1 MKIIKIEIKNYRNL
15 DGITVHLAEDCN
27 FIVGENNLGKSNLLS
42 LLNILFSSRSFRY
55 EDFKDPD
62 KSIEINLRL
71 KLADIEIGHF
81 QDLFDVDDCSII
93 NIFCQQINTDD
104 NIEFYHV
111 DTKTHIQSSLVRCI
125 NYVYYDSLRN
135 PISEI
140 NFDKGKGV
148 GRFLKKLIS
157 QYLEDN
163 KITDKDFLEQQKVS
177 RLIEAINDKISKIKS
192 FNDFNISATS
202 DDDLES
208 LLSKVVV
215 LKDGQGESL
224 TKAGYGIQFLIL
236 VTLSILEKIQQI
248 KKQRKDRG
256 IFENKQEGQEGTKSI
271 SLVLGLDEPE
281 IHLHPYMQ
289 RSLIR
294 YLNSVINN
302 NNREFAQLIK
312 ELFDID
318 YFIGQIIVVTHS
330 PNIILNDYKQIIRLY
345 SDKGVVKVISGSQ
358 LNLDAQSSKHLYL
371 NFPFIKEGF
380 FSRCVIFVEGDSEYA
395 SFPNFGQKFS
405 IEFDDL
411 GICVIQSRGD
421 KSIPPLMKVAQDF
434 GIPSTGATD
443 RDNGKKSSPIP
454 NLFQTKLKDFEEELI
469 VLLIDSKK
477 EHILRKI
484 LTNYDSKGDQREIFA
499 QSLNKYA
506 FDKYRNVE
514 VGYSKNLKL
523 SDIRLSNSVDLKSY
537 YLTWFSINK
546 SYPLGKLIGETLS
559 IDEIPSIYQ
568 TVIIK
573 SQELAQNV

>member
-15 DGITVHLAEDCN
+15 DGVTVYFAEDCN

-62 KSIEINLRL
+62 KPIEVNLKL

-81 QDLFDVDDCSII
+81 QDLFDIDDYSII

-104 NIEFYHV
+104 NIEFYHA
-111 DTKTHIQSSLVRCI
+111 DTKTYIQSSLVRCI

-148 GRFLKKLIS
+148 GRFLRKLIS
-157 QYLEDN
+157 RYLEEN
-163 KITDKDFLEQQKVS
+163 KITDKDFLEQQKINQ
-177 RLIEAINDKISKIKS
+177 LIEAINNKISKIKS
-192 FNDFNISATS
+192 FKEFDISATS

-248 KKQRKDRG
+248 KQQRKDRG
-256 IFENKQEGQEGTKSI
+256 IFEDNQEGQEGTKSI

-302 NNREFAQLIK
+302 KNRDFGLLIK
-312 ELFDID
+312 ELFGID
-318 YFIGQIIVVTHS
+318 YFVGQIIVVTHS

-345 SDKGVVKVISGSQ
+345 SDKGVVKVVSGSQ
-358 LNLDAQSSKHLYL
+358 LNLDKQSSKQLHI
-371 NFPFIKEGF
+371 NFPFLKEGF
-380 FSRCVIFVEGDSEYA
+380 FSRCIIFVEGDSEYA
-395 SFPNFGQKFS
+395 SFPHFGQNLS

-411 GICVIQSRGD
+411 GICLIQSRGD
-421 KSIPPLMKVAQDF
+421 GSMQPLMRVAQSF
-434 GIPSTGATD
+434 GIPSIGITD
-443 RDNGKKSSPIP
+443 RDKNKKLLSIP
-454 NLFQTKLKDFEEELI
+454 NLFQTNLKDFEEELI
-469 VLLIDSKK
+469 ASLIDSKK
-477 EHILRKI
+477 EHILRLI
-484 LTNYDSKGDQREIFA
+484 LANYDHEGDQRKMVA
-499 QSLNKYA
+499 DSLNKHALNRYE
-506 FDKYRNVE
+506 NVK
-514 VGYSKNLKL
+514 VKYSKNLKL
-523 SDIRLSNSVDLKSY
+523 ADIDSSNSVDLKSF
-537 YLTWFSINK
+537 YLTWFCINK

-559 IDEIPSIYQ
+559 KDEIPSIYQ

-573 SQELAQNV
+573 SQELAQNA

>member
-15 DGITVHLAEDCN
+15 DGVTVCFAEDCN

-42 LLNILFSSRSFRY
+42 LFNILFSSRSFRY

-62 KSIEINLRL
+62 KPIEINLKL

-81 QDLFDVDDCSII
+81 QDLFDIDDYSII
-93 NIFCQQINTDD
+93 NISCRQINIDD
-104 NIEFYHV
+104 NIEFYHT
-111 DTKTHIQSSLVRCI
+111 DTENYIQSSLVRCI

-140 NFDKGKGV
+140 NFDKGRGV

-157 QYLEDN
+157 RYLEEN
-163 KITDKDFLEQQKVS
+163 NITDKDFLEQQKINQ
-177 RLIEAINDKISKIKS
+177 LIEAINNKISKIKS
-192 FNDFNISATS
+192 FKEFDISATS

-248 KKQRKDRG
+248 KQQRKDRG
-256 IFENKQEGQEGTKSI
+256 IFEYKQDGQEGTKSI

-294 YLNSVINN
+294 YLNSVMNN
-302 NNREFAQLIK
+302 KNREFGQLIK
-312 ELFDID
+312 EIFDID

-395 SFPNFGQKFS
+395 SLSHFAQKLS

-434 GIPSTGATD
+434 GISSTGITD
-443 RDNGKKSSPIP
+443 RDNGKNLSSIL
-454 NLFQTKLKDFEEELI
+454 NLYQTKLKDFEEELV

-477 EHILRKI
+477 EYMLREI
-484 LTNYDSKGDQREIFA
+484 LTSYDSKGDQREMFVKP
-499 QSLNKYA
+499 LNKYA
-506 FDKYRNVE
+506 FDKYRNVRVE
-514 VGYSKNLKL
+514 YSESLKL
-523 SDIRLSNSVDLKSY
+523 SDIQLSNSVELKSY

-559 IDEIPSIYQ
+559 KDEIPPIYQ

-573 SQELAQNV
+573 SQEFAKNV

>member
-15 DGITVHLAEDCN
+15 DGVTVYFAEDCN

-62 KSIEINLRL
+62 KPIEVNLKL

-81 QDLFDVDDCSII
+81 QDLFDIDDYSII

-104 NIEFYHV
+104 NIEFYHD
-111 DTKTHIQSSLVRCI
+111 DTKTYIQSSLVRCI

-157 QYLEDN
+157 RYLEEN
-163 KITDKDFLEQQKVS
+163 KITDKDFLEQQKINQ
-177 RLIEAINDKISKIKS
+177 LIEAINNKISKIKS
-192 FNDFNISATS
+192 FKEFDISATS

-248 KKQRKDRG
+248 KQQRKDRG
-256 IFENKQEGQEGTKSI
+256 IFEDKQEGQEGTKSI

-302 NNREFAQLIK
+302 ENRDFGLLIK
-312 ELFDID
+312 ELFGID
-318 YFIGQIIVVTHS
+318 YFVGQIIVVTHS

-358 LNLDAQSSKHLYL
+358 LNLDERSRKHLYI

-380 FSRCVIFVEGDSEYA
+380 FSRSVIFVEGDSEYA
-395 SFPNFGQKFS
+395 SFPHFGQKLS

-411 GICVIQSRGD
+411 GICLIQSRGE
-421 KSIPPLMKVAQDF
+421 KSTPSLMKVAKHF
-434 GIPSTGATD
+434 GIPSIGVID
-443 RDNGKKSSPIP
+443 KDDGKKTSSIP
-454 NLFQTKLKDFEEELI
+454 NLFQTNLKDFEEELVI
-469 VLLIDSKK
+469 LLIDSKK
-477 EHILRKI
+477 EGVLRKI
-484 LTNYDSKGDQREIFA
+484 LSSYDSKGEQREMFA
-499 QSLNKYA
+499 EPLNKYA
-506 FDKYRNVE
+506 FDKYKNAQNE
-514 VGYSKNLKL
+514 HSKSLKL
-523 SDIRLSNSVDLKSY
+523 ADIQLGDSVNLKSY

-546 SYPLGKLIGETLS
+546 SYPLGKIIGENLS
-559 IDEIPSIYQ
+559 KDEIPSIYK
-568 TVIIK
+568 TVIMK

>member
-15 DGITVHLAEDCN
+15 DGVTVCFAEDCN

-42 LLNILFSSRSFRY
+42 LFNILFSSRSFRY

-62 KSIEINLRL
+62 KLIEINLKL
-71 KLADIEIGHF
+71 KLVDIEIGHF
-81 QDLFDVDDCSII
+81 QDLFDIDDYSII
-93 NIFCQQINTDD
+93 NISCRQINIDD
-104 NIEFYHV
+104 NIEFYHT
-111 DTKTHIQSSLVRCI
+111 DTETYIQSSLVRCI

-140 NFDKGKGV
+140 NFDKGRGV

-157 QYLEDN
+157 RYLEEN
-163 KITDKDFLEQQKVS
+163 NITDKDFLEQQKINQ
-177 RLIEAINDKISKIKS
+177 LIEAINNKISKIKS
-192 FNDFNISATS
+192 FKEFDISATS

-248 KKQRKDRG
+248 KQQRKNRG
-256 IFENKQEGQEGTKSI
+256 IFEDKQEGQEGTKSI

-302 NNREFAQLIK
+302 ENRDFGLLIK

-345 SDKGVVKVISGSQ
+345 SDKGVVKVVSGSQ
-358 LNLDAQSSKHLYL
+358 LNIDEQSGKHLYI
-371 NFPFIKEGF
+371 NFLFIKEGF
-380 FSRCVIFVEGDSEYA
+380 FSRSIIFVEGDSEYA
-395 SFPNFGQKFS
+395 SFPHFGQKLS
-405 IEFDDL
+405 IEFDNY
-411 GICVIQSRGD
+411 GICLIQSRGE
-421 KSIPPLMKVAQDF
+421 KSIPSLMKIAKHF
-434 GIPSTGATD
+434 GIPSIGVID
-443 RDNGKKSSPIP
+443 RDDGNKIP
-454 NLFQTKLKDFEEELI
+454 SIQNLFQTNLKDFEEEL
-469 VLLIDSKK
+469 VSLLIDTKK
-477 EHILRKI
+477 EHVLKRILSS
-484 LTNYDSKGDQREIFA
+484 YDSKGEQREMFVEP
-499 QSLNKYA
+499 LNKYA
-506 FDKYRNVE
+506 FDKYKNVQCKH
-514 VGYSKNLKL
+514 SKSLKL
-523 SDIRLSNSVDLKSY
+523 ADIQPDDSVNLKSY

-546 SYPLGKLIGETLS
+546 SYPLGKIIGEILS
-559 IDEIPSIYQ
+559 KDEIPSTYQ
-568 TVIIK
+568 TVIMK